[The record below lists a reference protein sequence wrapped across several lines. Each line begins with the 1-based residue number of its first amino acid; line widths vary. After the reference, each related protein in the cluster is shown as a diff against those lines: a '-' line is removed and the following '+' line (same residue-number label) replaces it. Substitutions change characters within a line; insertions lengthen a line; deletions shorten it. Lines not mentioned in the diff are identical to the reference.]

1 MANRNSNSA
10 LIPVAIAIVLFAG
23 VIALWITNG
32 PGSEPPIDEVMTA
45 AVVPEA
51 PQGPSIAVLPFVI
64 RASSNIEPGVAN
76 NLGEQVTKNLAAA
89 EELSVAHKEA
99 VSAFGDG
106 VRPSV
111 GEISYALGVRYV
123 FQAMIDGEGND
134 VRVDA
139 RLDDGMTG
147 DTVWTGSFWAER
159 LTLFELHAQIADAI
173 LNELGLHQAA
183 P

>member
-1 MANRNSNSA
+1 
-10 LIPVAIAIVLFAG
+10 VAIAIVLCAG
-23 VIALWITNG
+23 VIALWITSG
-32 PGSEPPIDEVMTA
+32 TESEPQTDEVVIA
-45 AVVPEA
+45 PVVPDP
-51 PQGPSIAVLPFVI
+51 PQGPTIAVLPFMI
-64 RASSNIEPGVAN
+64 QASSNIVPSLAT

-89 EELSVAHKEA
+89 ETLHLAPKES
-99 VSAFGDG
+99 VSAFSEG

-173 LNELGLHQAA
+173 LNELGLRPAA